1 MGYDNLSYK
10 SVLYSYDLRVDL
22 FFFFLLAPTFTV
34 QIVPSEI
41 MFDADIGSSTTC
53 HLHCTQIWSPFILR
67 TLSKLVSLVEG
78 GQVGGCSLGYRPC
91 SATAQNKSQ
100 YILSMGYLTHVYLC
114 VCDNWNPLRQR
125 VHGRVSFAGA

>member
-1 MGYDNLSYK
+1 MGYDNLSHR
-10 SVLYSYDLRVDL
+10 SILYSYDLRVDL

-53 HLHCTQIWSPFILR
+53 HLHCTQIWSPFMLR

-78 GQVGGCSLGYRPC
+78 G
-91 SATAQNKSQ
+91 
-100 YILSMGYLTHVYLC
+100 
-114 VCDNWNPLRQR
+114 
-125 VHGRVSFAGA
+125 GRAGAVWVTGHALPQLRTNHNTYFPWVT